1 MRNGDGEESK
11 GFWRTFEALIEWR
24 AFSWVM
30 KDFRHRSETF
40 CKAGWAEEGRKGLA
54 GIMKYY
60 RHISEG
66 FCERRAKGGRR
77 AFTGIMKYFRCI
89 SEGFCKG
96 DEIL

>member
-1 MRNGDGEESK
+1 
-11 GFWRTFEALIEWR
+11 
-24 AFSWVM
+24 M

-66 FCERRAKGGRR
+66 FCERRAEGGRR
-77 AFTGIMKYFRCI
+77 AFAGVMKYFRCI

-96 DEIL
+96 HEIFWTYIEQLL